1 MLEQVVNRAKNFR
14 YHSFQQ
20 LVPSEPIKVF
30 EGDEYILVAERERD
44 RIKLFWAVNAIE
56 SLPEVLE
63 QSAKDLAAGELIVE
77 FIPPEFINSLEKAGL
92 RVSSEWIDFWLK
104 DLPVK
109 RWDYPLTAEI
119 RLIKAAETGLAAA
132 VTRSCAGMS
141 RQFFGEGEAG
151 IIEWLNQQE
160 QQVFVAIKNGEIV
173 GTCMIGTYQGKLG
186 KVVWLRLLAVH
197 PDQQGQGIGRSLAKV
212 GLEWGQ
218 QQGCTVSF
226 LATDT
231 ENFPAIHLYEK
242 LGYQRQEG
250 RGQIN
255 MVYKIKKKQS

>member
-1 MLEQVVNRAKNFR
+1 MIEQVVNRAKNFR
-14 YHSFQQ
+14 YNSFQQ
-20 LVPSEPIKVF
+20 LVPSKPIKIWAD
-30 EGDEYILVAERERD
+30 DEYILVAEKERD
-44 RIKLFWAVNAIE
+44 RIKLFWAVNDLE
-56 SLPEVLE
+56 SLPVALE
-63 QSAKDLAAGELIVE
+63 QSAKDLVPVELIVE
-77 FIPPEFINSLEKAGL
+77 FIPAEFINSLEKAGF

-132 VTRSCAGMS
+132 VTRSCTRMS
-141 RQFFGEGEAG
+141 RDFYGELEEG
-151 IIEWLNQQE
+151 IIEWLNHRE
-160 QQVFVAIKNGEIV
+160 QQVFVAIKNEQIV
-173 GTCMIGTYQGKLG
+173 GTCMIGTYQGKPG
-186 KVVWLRLLAVH
+186 KVAWLRELAVH

-212 GLEWGQ
+212 ALEWGQ
-218 QQGCTVSF
+218 QQGCTASF

-242 LGYQRQEG
+242 LGYQKQQG

-255 MVYKIKKKQS
+255 MTKRFY